1 MTKEGETWVD
11 EEGGRGW
18 TDEERGRVGRQE

>member
-1 MTKEGETWVD
+1 MRKEGEKWVD

-18 TDEERGRVGRQE
+18 MDEERGRVGRQE